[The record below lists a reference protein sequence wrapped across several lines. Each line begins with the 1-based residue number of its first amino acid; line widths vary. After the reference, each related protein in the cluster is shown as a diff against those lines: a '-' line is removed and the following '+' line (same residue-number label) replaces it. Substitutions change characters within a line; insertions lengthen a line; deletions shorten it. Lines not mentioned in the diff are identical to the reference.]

1 MVFGSSLVNFFLT
14 VSFICVTYFFPIPFV
29 MYNFASNDLHF
40 FFSFSK
46 FELLRSKA
54 IKVRG
59 KVVIMQIFIEN
70 KNMTERQVMLKKKKL

>member
-1 MVFGSSLVNFFLT
+1 
-14 VSFICVTYFFPIPFV
+14 

-70 KNMTERQVMLKKKKL
+70 KNMTERQVMLKKKVVIKVNDD